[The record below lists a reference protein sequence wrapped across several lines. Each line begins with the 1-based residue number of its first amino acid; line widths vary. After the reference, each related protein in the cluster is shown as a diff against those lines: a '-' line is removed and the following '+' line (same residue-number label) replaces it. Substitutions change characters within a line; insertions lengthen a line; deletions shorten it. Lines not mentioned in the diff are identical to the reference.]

1 MPIRQTFDMIA
12 FAMND
17 EICYI
22 NSHNFI
28 NPTTTESVTF
38 HAVKVEKGRKFKGR
52 GFIVASVNSSGAFGW
67 RHGQYGWEPST
78 YDVDYAKIWVP
89 ELGKF
94 QYANAKYVED
104 DDSVSQE
111 ECARQFKL
119 YTKQTIASTIAW
131 CESKQP
137 EASEEQN
144 LMFARRVLLK
154 NHPEMKDS
162 IEVACPDTRS
172 MKDEVEST
180 FKWVNSLP
188 KKHTRPKKIEIA
200 RKSLRKKGMTEKDG
214 FEECFTMMCELYGWL
229 QKPKKS
235 SCQKA

>member
-1 MPIRQTFDMIA
+1 MSAQGIYF
-12 FAMND
+12 
-17 EICYI
+17 

-28 NPTTTESVTF
+28 NPTTTESTTF
-38 HAVKVEKGRKFKGR
+38 RAVKVEKGRKFKGR
-52 GFIVASVNSSGAFGW
+52 GFIVATVNNSGAFGW
-67 RHGQYGWEPST
+67 RHNGRGWEPNT

-111 ECARQFKL
+111 ECARQFEI
-119 YTKQTIASTIAW
+119 YSRMTIASTIAW
-131 CESKQP
+131 CKSKQP
-137 EASEEQN
+137 DASEEQN

-154 NHPEMKDS
+154 NHPEMKAAVD
-162 IEVACPDTRS
+162 IACPDTRS
-172 MKDEVEST
+172 LASEVEKT

-188 KKHTRPKKIEIA
+188 KKHTRPKKIEMA
-200 RKSLRKKGMTEKDG
+200 RKALRKKGMTEKEG

-229 QKPKKS
+229 KKPKNLVAKS
-235 SCQKA
+235 LKT